1 MIWLV
6 IPEGGPIFRP
16 EGSSA
21 YRRPVGDL
29 VLHKLAHAIS
39 HPTVLCYTLN
49 CSEEKE
55 FTCLYFTQLYRV
67 ENCTALQLAMFA
79 TIVSPQVEHTNS
91 YLWKYSHWYTD
102 LLCLHLKYQ
111 HSWKSAKLKT
121 CKSLRQLSTKSAKSK
136 ICKSL
141 KQLYTKCKI
150 GNMQKFETSKKVDDV
165 SEPSL
170 LETGLAALH
179 QSAKLFAQHTYT
191 FLRKVIFAPKHSAE
205 SCNRYFFAPRKIQKL

>member
-21 YRRPVGDL
+21 PRRPVGDL
-29 VLHKLAHAIS
+29 VLLKLAHAIS
-39 HPTVLCYTLN
+39 HCAVLHVILLGREGIY
-49 CSEEKE
+49 
-55 FTCLYFTQLYRV
+55 FLYFIHRVGRQLYSHY
-67 ENCTALQLAMFA
+67 NLQCLQL
-79 TIVSPQVEHTNS
+79 SKQNS
-91 YLWKYSHWYTD
+91 YLWKYSHWYTN

-121 CKSLRQLSTKSAKSK
+121 CKSLKQLSTKSAKSK

-141 KQLYTKCKI
+141 KQLCTKCKI

-170 LETGLAALH
+170 LGTGLAALH
-179 QSAKLFAQHTYT
+179 QSAKLFAQRTYT
-191 FLRKVIFAPKHSAE
+191 FLRKS
-205 SCNRYFFAPRKIQKL
+205 NRYFSSQKI